1 MRKNPRRILSPQ
13 RLPFR
18 HPGRGTTNLSNRT
31 SSCNTSAC
39 VKPLARCHKVPAME
53 MIFPLRKWWPQ
64 SRASARKHRSSR
76 RAGIRGA
83 RRFLPGALK
92 RCPESLEGYLS
103 SKSTWYRREHSA
115 ANKDFPVAYFSAEFG
130 VTECLPIFAG
140 GLGVL
145 AGDHLKASSDLG
157 LPDHLHVLL
166 QGISLNTDLLNF
178 IGNFKHKTS
187 RRFSSRN
194 PKHSSKP
201 PSTTT
206 FYVKKTHPVMWHGM
220 SGRIR
225 YARDWLANRKST
237 NIRVQIRQ
245 NLASFRVRKNPR
257 CLPD

>member
-39 VKPLARCHKVPAME
+39 VKPLPRCHKVPAME
-53 MIFPLRKWWPQ
+53 MIFPLREWWPQ

-130 VTECLPIFAG
+130 DRVPAHFCGRACRAG
-140 GLGVL
+140 GRSLESLERPGT
-145 AGDHLKASSDLG
+145 AGSFSCS
-157 LPDHLHVLL
+157 PP
-166 QGISLNTDLLNF
+166 
-178 IGNFKHKTS
+178 GNFSEH
-187 RRFSSRN
+187 R
-194 PKHSSKP
+194 P
-201 PSTTT
+201 PEL
-206 FYVKKTHPVMWHGM
+206 H
-220 SGRIR
+220 
-225 YARDWLANRKST
+225 
-237 NIRVQIRQ
+237 RQ
-245 NLASFRVRKNPR
+245 FQR
-257 CLPD
+257 

>member
-53 MIFPLRKWWPQ
+53 VIFPLRKWWPQ
-64 SRASARKHRSSR
+64 SRASARKQRSSR

-83 RRFLPGALK
+83 RRFLPDALK

-103 SKSTWYRREHSA
+103 SKSTWYRRKHSA

-178 IGNFKHKTS
+178 IRQFQT
-187 RRFSSRN
+187 
-194 PKHSSKP
+194 
-201 PSTTT
+201 
-206 FYVKKTHPVMWHGM
+206 
-220 SGRIR
+220 
-225 YARDWLANRKST
+225 
-237 NIRVQIRQ
+237 Q
-245 NLASFRVRKNPR
+245 NLSPIFLAQP
-257 CLPD
+257 

>member
-1 MRKNPRRILSPQ
+1 
-13 RLPFR
+13 
-18 HPGRGTTNLSNRT
+18 
-31 SSCNTSAC
+31 
-39 VKPLARCHKVPAME
+39 ME
-53 MIFPLRKWWPQ
+53 VIFPLRKWWPQ
-64 SRASARKHRSSR
+64 SRASARKQSSR

-103 SKSTWYRREHSA
+103 SKSTWYRREHST

-130 VTECLPIFAG
+130 VTECLPIFAA

-187 RRFSSRN
+187 CRFSSRN
-194 PKHSSKP
+194 PKRSGKP

-225 YARDWLANRKST
+225 YARDWLANWKST
-237 NIRVQIRQ
+237 NIRVQFRQ
-245 NLASFRVRKNPR
+245 NLACFHVRKNLG

>member
-1 MRKNPRRILSPQ
+1 
-13 RLPFR
+13 
-18 HPGRGTTNLSNRT
+18 
-31 SSCNTSAC
+31 
-39 VKPLARCHKVPAME
+39 
-53 MIFPLRKWWPQ
+53 
-64 SRASARKHRSSR
+64 
-76 RAGIRGA
+76 
-83 RRFLPGALK
+83 
-92 RCPESLEGYLS
+92 
-103 SKSTWYRREHSA
+103 
-115 ANKDFPVAYFSAEFG
+115 VAYFSAESG

-145 AGDHLKASSDLG
+145 RVDRLQASDLG

-194 PKHSSKP
+194 PKRSGKP

-225 YARDWLANRKST
+225 YARDWL
-237 NIRVQIRQ
+237 
-245 NLASFRVRKNPR
+245 
-257 CLPD
+257 